1 MELHNKEGSGRHR
14 GEMSQ
19 IEPTRRRKREL
30 GTAPDRL
37 AAAAK
42 QLRIVREELD
52 DDAGSEL
59 AHVEVAIRETE
70 AARHRLE

>member
-1 MELHNKEGSGRHR
+1 
-14 GEMSQ
+14 MSQ
-19 IEPTRRRKREL
+19 IESTDRRPREP
-30 GTAPDRL
+30 GAPEKRL

-52 DDAGSEL
+52 GAGSEL
-59 AHVEVAIRETE
+59 AHVEVAIREIE

>member
-1 MELHNKEGSGRHR
+1 
-14 GEMSQ
+14 MSQ
-19 IEPTRRRKREL
+19 IESTKRRSREP
-30 GTAPDRL
+30 GAPARRL

-52 DDAGSEL
+52 GDAGSEL

>member
-1 MELHNKEGSGRHR
+1 
-14 GEMSQ
+14 MSQ
-19 IEPTRRRKREL
+19 IEPTERRRRN
-30 GTAPDRL
+30 PDSPEKRL

-59 AHVEVAIRETE
+59 AHVEAAIRETE